1 VAEEPTP
8 QSKLDAKTAARLKD
22 ARRGVEAMRGTWRQ
36 DRGLILESIGELED
50 LLQSQAERLLPE
62 GVTVKEVREVLLDVL
77 NGKVGLGIGDAYRQ
91 LRALGD
97 KLGVGNQ
104 YTGWSDRAQ
113 SETPAAEHAQPDT
126 KKSEGLGDRVT
137 GLEAA
142 VAALRQDIE
151 ALQQLD
157 H

>member
-1 VAEEPTP
+1 MAEEPTP
-8 QSKLDAKTAARLKD
+8 QSKLDDETAARLED
-22 ARRGVEAMRGTWRQ
+22 VRRGVETMRGAWRE
-36 DRGLILESIGELED
+36 DRRLFLESMGELED

-77 NGKVGLGIGDAYRQ
+77 NGKVGLGIGDSYRQ

-97 KLGVGNQ
+97 KLGIGNQ
-104 YTGWSDRAQ
+104 HTGWSDRAQ
-113 SETPAAEHAQPDT
+113 PETLAAEHAQPVT
-126 KKSEGLGDRVT
+126 RKPEGLGDRVT

-142 VAALRQDIE
+142 VAALREDIA
-151 ALQQLD
+151 ALQQLA